1 MLHECTFL
9 YAYDMC
15 MREYACT
22 HMHTSGKS
30 EIYTTHT
37 HTHTHVSV
45 QGTARMSAS
54 NLFFFSFFYD
64 SAHGTA
70 PMSASKFARRRNSLT
85 DGGDFPTA
93 RVLHLTSTRYLQIL
107 FINTNFV
114 HTGCVHEFRTHSF
127 RVFSVHEGGGGV

>member
-22 HMHTSGKS
+22 HMYTSGKS

-37 HTHTHVSV
+37 HTHTH
-45 QGTARMSAS
+45 TSACRERHACQPPIS
-54 NLFFFSFFYD
+54 FFFFFYD
-64 SAHGTA
+64 SAHGKA

-85 DGGDFPTA
+85 DGGGFSNRQGTA
-93 RVLHLTSTRYLQIL
+93 SNLNQVP
-107 FINTNFV
+107 TNFFYK
-114 HTGCVHEFRTHSF
+114 HKFCTHRVCTRISYTQLPG
-127 RVFSVHEGGGGV
+127 VFST